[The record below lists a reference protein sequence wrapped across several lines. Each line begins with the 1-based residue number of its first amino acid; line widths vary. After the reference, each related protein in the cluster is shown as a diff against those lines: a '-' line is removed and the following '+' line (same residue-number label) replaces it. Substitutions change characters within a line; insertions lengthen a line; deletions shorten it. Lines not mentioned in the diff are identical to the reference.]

1 VCGVDDPD
9 GFEQE
14 NFFGQ
19 EIAPEWDE
27 QLERCKKQLN
37 TDMFSILLSHRPER
51 VSYYTGS
58 GFDLVVSGHAP
69 WRADKST
76 LALEWTLRA

>member
-19 EIAPEWDE
+19 EISPEWDE

-37 TDMFSILLSHRPER
+37 TDMFSILLSHRL
-51 VSYYTGS
+51 SGS
-58 GFDLVVSGHAP
+58 HIMPVAV
-69 WRADKST
+69 ST
-76 LALEWTLRA
+76 LWCRGMLMAGR